1 MKNKQISLLGI
12 AGVVLFSAF
21 TFFNNQKLYTPRESG
36 KGLSVPKQRT
46 IAEAAKYYFM
56 LRRNQVTNTIPEEA
70 MLQAKMEVEAASRSR
85 AAVLGLNWI
94 EMGPDNVGGRT
105 RAILIDYVHDPSGNT
120 IFAGGVAGGLW
131 KSTTAGAYWTLVSD
145 QWENI
150 SVVSI
155 AQSPSGRIYVGTG
168 EYLLAVRGTPGTG
181 NSSCIGG
188 GIWASDD
195 GSSFSQLASTDPTPS
210 NANGNNNNTFNG
222 DWSYVYSLAASPNSN
237 RIYAGT
243 RRGMRISDDNGTTW
257 INPVKN
263 AAGNPSLEACVDIQ
277 ISAGGKRVIASVGN
291 KCYVSDSKGDDD
303 TFDLK
308 SSTQSGLPISGL
320 SNLKLTISLQDSN
333 YIYAIAARGGTYD
346 LLGVYKSTNGGD
358 TWTTIASG
366 GSLTFQPLANQGDYN
381 CCIAVSPGNKEQ
393 VMIGGLDLYKYTN
406 TSGWNQLSAWFYS
419 PFSPLYVHADNHA
432 IVYNKLNPNIVYIAN
447 DGGLYKSSDGG
458 SSFTAITRG
467 YNTTQFYSVAFSNT
481 GKVLG
486 GTQDNGTNYINF
498 QGNSPMAADEVLG
511 GDGFDCEI
519 SGINEDAFFGSLY
532 FGNLY
537 RSANQGAGGA
547 LFFSGA
553 PTAYVDNSSFHT
565 VVRLW
570 ESFNNPNSQDSITYT
585 VPAGQTITNGQ
596 NLTVNSKTNNTPFV
610 YTNNQGTFQGGDSIK
625 IKDPVQ
631 SRIAIGMINGAS
643 NPRVFLTNRPLDFST
658 DPFWFPVFTN
668 EASLSTIGSDPLG
681 GEVNCLAFSGD
692 GNHLYVGTSNGNV
705 YRVSNLNTIR
715 LNSVADTITGWIGRP
730 GCQLTSTRLGAFGNR
745 VVTSISVDPN
755 NADKIIVTLG
765 NYDNTA
771 YVYRITDATTA
782 LSSTNTSNFTSIQG
796 NLPKMPVYSSVIDYS
811 NGNRIIIGT
820 EYGIWVNDNGGT
832 TWTKESNGIANTQ
845 VFMLRQQTLPYN
857 RCWNSGFIYAAT
869 HGRGIFR
876 TETLTGIGKP
886 EQANAANFENKL
898 RISPNPVTDQA
909 TVEYFLKNEGQYTA
923 KIYDL
928 SGKLQRE
935 INLGAKSSG
944 SHKMN
949 LQKQDLPAGTYLFT
963 ISGGGDRVTSKF
975 IVKD

>member
-1 MKNKQISLLGI
+1 
-12 AGVVLFSAF
+12 
-21 TFFNNQKLYTPRESG
+21 
-36 KGLSVPKQRT
+36 
-46 IAEAAKYYFM
+46 
-56 LRRNQVTNTIPEEA
+56 
-70 MLQAKMEVEAASRSR
+70 
-85 AAVLGLNWI
+85 
-94 EMGPDNVGGRT
+94 
-105 RAILIDYVHDPSGNT
+105 
-120 IFAGGVAGGLW
+120 
-131 KSTTAGAYWTLVSD
+131 
-145 QWENI
+145 
-150 SVVSI
+150 
-155 AQSPSGRIYVGTG
+155 
-168 EYLLAVRGTPGTG
+168 
-181 NSSCIGG
+181 
-188 GIWASDD
+188 
-195 GSSFSQLASTDPTPS
+195 
-210 NANGNNNNTFNG
+210 
-222 DWSYVYSLAASPNSN
+222 
-237 RIYAGT
+237 
-243 RRGMRISDDNGTTW
+243 
-257 INPVKN
+257 
-263 AAGNPSLEACVDIQ
+263 
-277 ISAGGKRVIASVGN
+277 
-291 KCYVSDSKGDDD
+291 
-303 TFDLK
+303 
-308 SSTQSGLPISGL
+308 
-320 SNLKLTISLQDSN
+320 
-333 YIYAIAARGGTYD
+333 
-346 LLGVYKSTNGGD
+346 
-358 TWTTIASG
+358 
-366 GSLTFQPLANQGDYN
+366 
-381 CCIAVSPGNKEQ
+381 
-393 VMIGGLDLYKYTN
+393 
-406 TSGWNQLSAWFYS
+406 
-419 PFSPLYVHADNHA
+419 
-432 IVYNKLNPNIVYIAN
+432 
-447 DGGLYKSSDGG
+447 
-458 SSFTAITRG
+458 
-467 YNTTQFYSVAFSNT
+467 
-481 GKVLG
+481 
-486 GTQDNGTNYINF
+486 
-498 QGNSPMAADEVLG
+498 
-511 GDGFDCEI
+511 
-519 SGINEDAFFGSLY
+519 
-532 FGNLY
+532 
-537 RSANQGAGGA
+537 
-547 LFFSGA
+547 
-553 PTAYVDNSSFHT
+553 
-565 VVRLW
+565 LW